1 MSTAKVPQEERI
13 NAADFAAI
21 LSTTLAM
28 ADEAGLSVGVRNRP
42 PTGDRP
48 AGLLIFI
55 EGLSATAD
63 GRLIAKE
70 LVPQVIEG
78 HTEGGANAAIVD
90 GQSV

>member
-28 ADEAGLSVGVRNRP
+28 ATEAGLSVGVRNRAAA
-42 PTGDRP
+42 GRP

-55 EGLSATAD
+55 EGLNTTAD
-63 GRLIAKE
+63 GRLIASE
-70 LVPQVIEG
+70 LAPQSIEG
-78 HTEGGANAAIVD
+78 HPDGGADTAIVP
-90 GQSV
+90 GHNV

>member
-1 MSTAKVPQEERI
+1 MSTAKIPQEGKI

-28 ADEAGLSVGVRNRP
+28 ADEAGLSVGVRNRTA
-42 PTGDRP
+42 TGDRP

-55 EGLSATAD
+55 EGLNTTDD
-63 GRLIAKE
+63 GRLIAE
-70 LVPQVIEG
+70 MFIPQVIEG

-90 GQSV
+90 GQRV

>member
-1 MSTAKVPQEERI
+1 MSENTHKLT
-13 NAADFAAI
+13 AADFADI

-28 ADEAGLSVGVRNRP
+28 ATEAGLSVGVRSRAA
-42 PTGDRP
+42 TSDRP

-70 LVPQVIEG
+70 LIPQVIEG
-78 HTEGGANAAIVD
+78 HAEGGANAAIVD